1 MWGYVIGIIS
11 VAEGSEAHS
20 IAGMSL
26 EGGRISGCYNKN
38 GRNTD
43 VSKSLLNF
51 ESIYFLKS
59 VVCWLIVT
67 LSQGINSKMFSID
80 IVLLIEISV
89 KNSTALKAIIT
100 TWYFGIF
107 QNVHV
112 NAYASTFLVMLWITL
127 SE

>member
-20 IAGMSL
+20 IAGMRL

-38 GRNTD
+38 
-43 VSKSLLNF
+43 
-51 ESIYFLKS
+51 
-59 VVCWLIVT
+59 
-67 LSQGINSKMFSID
+67 GINSKMFSID

-100 TWYFGIF
+100 T
-107 QNVHV
+107 
-112 NAYASTFLVMLWITL
+112 
-127 SE
+127 

>member
-1 MWGYVIGIIS
+1 MWGYVIGIVS

-20 IAGMSL
+20 IAGMRL
-26 EGGRISGCYNKN
+26 EVGRISGCYNKN

-100 TWYFGIF
+100 T
-107 QNVHV
+107 
-112 NAYASTFLVMLWITL
+112 
-127 SE
+127 